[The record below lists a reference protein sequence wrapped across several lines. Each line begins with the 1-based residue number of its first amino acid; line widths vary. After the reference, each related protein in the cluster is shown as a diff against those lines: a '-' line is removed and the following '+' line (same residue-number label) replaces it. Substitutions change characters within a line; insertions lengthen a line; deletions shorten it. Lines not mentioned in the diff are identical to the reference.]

1 MLRKTLD
8 SRITRITRCQVPAP
22 ASDPPNLNATGA
34 PCSCM
39 SPSQL
44 EYAMMMT
51 KQIWNTCPDDERMDN
66 EVCGV
71 EEDYVL
77 ASEYGDFMDDLM
89 YPEGFNEDDVMLML
103 TSTNFIMD

>member
-1 MLRKTLD
+1 
-8 SRITRITRCQVPAP
+8 
-22 ASDPPNLNATGA
+22 
-34 PCSCM
+34 
-39 SPSQL
+39 
-44 EYAMMMT
+44 
-51 KQIWNTCPDDERMDN
+51 MDN

-103 TSTNFIMD
+103 TSTNLLWIKVSSISAS

>member
-1 MLRKTLD
+1 
-8 SRITRITRCQVPAP
+8 
-22 ASDPPNLNATGA
+22 
-34 PCSCM
+34 M

-77 ASEYGDFMDDLM
+77 ASEYRDFMDDLM

-103 TSTNFIMD
+103 TSSNFIMD